1 MQKIGLVTI
10 TYNSA
15 HVMEPF
21 MQCVLNQTHTNF
33 ILYIID
39 NISSDN
45 TLELLKNYRDERIVL
60 IANKENVGVAKG
72 NNQGIVQAMQ
82 DGCDELLIINNDVEF
97 EDTLLEKLSR
107 QLVELDL
114 QPSSTQ
120 DDVLS
125 RNESD
130 LVGRHKIQGKRRLY
144 DAPHRYTT
152 GR

>member
-45 TLELLKNYRDERIVL
+45 TLELLKNYSDERIVL

-97 EDTLLEKLSR
+97 SNTLLQNLS
-107 QLVELDL
+107 Q
-114 QPSSTQ
+114 
-120 DDVLS
+120 
-125 RNESD
+125 
-130 LVGRHKIQGKRRLY
+130 
-144 DAPHRYTT
+144 
-152 GR
+152 